1 MSHLPCI
8 NPSCLLCKQCLY
20 DAYAKMNAMSME
32 IAELRHWKATHQHRV
47 LFQVDAFKAECESLE
62 IKRMDNFVPDPKPQK
77 AAGVVQSDLDFVW
90 QPPHFET
97 ALAHVN
103 LLGRQKVQNKL
114 YAPLLDI
121 DGCSENDHIV

>member
-32 IAELRHWKATHQHRV
+32 MAELRHEKATRERCL
-47 LFQVDAFKAECESLE
+47 LFQVDSFKAAAESLE
-62 IKRMDNFVPDPKPQK
+62 IKNMDHFEPDPKPQK
-77 AAGVVQSDLDFVW
+77 ALGVVQRDLDFVW

-121 DGCSENDHIV
+121 DGCSENDVF